1 MLIISLFDIGSNFCY
16 VVNII
21 CYGLDCYL
29 QELATEAELTALNS
43 VKQCIKDYGL
53 ESGFPTISID
63 QRIAL
68 LEKIQNDRR
77 NQSSLYASRVKQR
90 QEMVKK
96 KFTTNNPSVQ
106 QRSNKRSR
114 LADPVVNGR
123 PSMTDDVL
131 GRRLCDPQVFTPV
144 ILPHACPSS
153 SQHGSALP
161 ATNSPWQY
169 GFVGSGNRFGTNL
182 GATQNTGLQYTH
194 DTLPRHY

>member
-1 MLIISLFDIGSNFCY
+1 M
-16 VVNII
+16 
-21 CYGLDCYL
+21 
-29 QELATEAELTALNS
+29 
-43 VKQCIKDYGL
+43 KQCVKDYGL

-77 NQSSLYASRVKQR
+77 NQSSLYASKVNQR

-96 KFTTNNPSVQ
+96 KFTTNSPLAQ

-123 PSMTDDVL
+123 PSTAYDVL
-131 GRRLCDPQVFTPV
+131 GGRLCDPQVFTPV
-144 ILPHACPSS
+144 ILPHASPSS
-153 SQHGSALP
+153 SQHGRALP

-182 GATQNTGLQYTH
+182 GATQNAGLHYTY
-194 DTLPRHY
+194 DTLPKHY